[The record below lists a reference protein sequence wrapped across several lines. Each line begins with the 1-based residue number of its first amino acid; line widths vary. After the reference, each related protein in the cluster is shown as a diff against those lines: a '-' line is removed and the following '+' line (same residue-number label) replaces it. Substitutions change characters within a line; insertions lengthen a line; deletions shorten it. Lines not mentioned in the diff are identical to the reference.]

1 MNTLKVI
8 NIYRTYF
15 WGVSLLNNEQEL
27 ENIRKSAN
35 IVEVISSYLPLTQ
48 KGKNYFGVCP
58 FHEDHSPSM
67 SVSEEK
73 QIYKCFSCGASG
85 NVFTFV
91 SEYENVK
98 FIDAVKIV
106 AEKCGL
112 TFKGSASKVK
122 TKQKKLEYEIMDLS
136 LKYYQNN
143 LNTEFGQ
150 EAKEYLNKRMLS
162 SEDIK
167 EFDIGLALDNS
178 HPLHNLLT
186 SKKYEIESLVNLGLV
201 NRNGKYLNDVF
212 VNRIIFPIHNL
223 DGEVIGFTG
232 RIYKVEDKEQAK
244 YLNSKETI
252 IFKKGQ
258 ILFNY
263 HRAKKEISRK
273 KEVIIVE
280 GNMDAI
286 RLGSSGIKN
295 AIALM
300 GTSLTKEQV
309 DIIKSLRAKI
319 ILMFD
324 NDNAG
329 ETATFTNGNILE
341 AAGLNPFIVRLSGE
355 KDPDEYIIK
364 NGVDAIL
371 DNIANPINFLEF
383 KLKYLKKNKDLSKT
397 NDLVSYVKEIIN
409 NIKDINDELTK
420 EVTIDKMSKEYDIPA
435 YLLKQ
440 ELKKAEG
447 TKIIKAEPEKKLAKT
462 KIPKYD
468 IACRN
473 IIYFMLNDIK
483 YVEKYKKELGF
494 LDNKKYRGIASEII
508 YYAENRGEI
517 DIASFITYINT
528 KEYLSDDVMEII
540 KEINLE
546 NLDMRT
552 FEEFIQVANNE
563 MIKKEIKELKEKI
576 ANELDSNKRLEL
588 ANKLIELKKGC
599 VGYEK

>member
-1 MNTLKVI
+1 M
-8 NIYRTYF
+8 
-15 WGVSLLNNEQEL
+15 NNEQEL

-73 QIYKCFSCGASG
+73 QIYKCFSCGAAG

-91 SEYENVK
+91 SEYENVN
-98 FIDAVKIV
+98 FIEAVKIV

-112 TFKGSASKVK
+112 TFKGAINNKAKIKQNK
-122 TKQKKLEYEIMDLS
+122 TEYEIMDIS

-143 LNTEFGQ
+143 LNTELGLK
-150 EAKEYLNKRMLS
+150 AKEYLNNRKIS
-162 SEDIK
+162 STAIK
-167 EFDIGLALDNS
+167 EFDIGLALDQNYS
-178 HPLHNLLT
+178 LHNLLT
-186 SKKYEIESLVNLGLV
+186 SKKYDIEAMVSLGLV
-201 NRNGKYLNDVF
+201 NRNGKYLNDTF
-212 VNRIIFPIHNL
+212 INRIIFPIHNL
-223 DGEVIGFTG
+223 EGEVIGFTG
-232 RIYKVEDKEQAK
+232 RIYKPEDKEQAK
-244 YLNSKETI
+244 YLNSKESS

-263 HRAKKEISRK
+263 HRARKEISRK

-286 RLGSSGIKN
+286 RMSIKGIKN
-295 AIALM
+295 VIALM

-309 DIIKSLRAKI
+309 DIIKSLRAKV
-319 ILMFD
+319 ILMLD

-341 AAGLNPFIVRLSGE
+341 SAGLNPFIVRLSGE

-364 NGVDAIL
+364 NGIEAIL
-371 DNIANPINFLEF
+371 DNIKNPISFLEF

-409 NIKDINDELTK
+409 NIKDINDDLTK
-420 EVTIDKMSKEYDIPA
+420 ELTINKMSKDYDIPID
-435 YLLKQ
+435 LLKS
-440 ELKKAEG
+440 ELKKQS
-447 TKIIKAEPEKKLAKT
+447 KDKVIKVEPEKKLVK
-462 KIPKYD
+462 KKNSKYD

-473 IIYFMLNDIK
+473 IIYFMLNDTK
-483 YVEKYKKELGF
+483 YIEKYKKELGF

-508 YYAENRGEI
+508 YYAENHHNI

-528 KEYLSDDVMEII
+528 KDYLSDDVMEII

-546 NLDMRT
+546 ELDMAS
-552 FEEFIQVANNE
+552 FEEFICVASTE
-563 MIKKEIKELKEKI
+563 MAKKEIKELKEKI

-588 ANKLIELKKGC
+588 ANKLLEIKKGC

>member
-1 MNTLKVI
+1 M
-8 NIYRTYF
+8 
-15 WGVSLLNNEQEL
+15 NNEQEL

-73 QIYKCFSCGASG
+73 QIYKCFSCGAAG

-91 SEYENVK
+91 SEYENVN
-98 FIDAVKIV
+98 FIEAVKIV

-112 TFKGSASKVK
+112 TFKGAINNKAKIKQNK
-122 TKQKKLEYEIMDLS
+122 TEYEIMDIS

-143 LNTEFGQ
+143 LNTELGTK
-150 EAKEYLNKRMLS
+150 AKEYLNSRKIS
-162 SEDIK
+162 STAIK
-167 EFDIGLALDNS
+167 EFDIGLALDQNYS
-178 HPLHNLLT
+178 LHNLLT
-186 SKKYEIESLVNLGLV
+186 SKKYDIEAMVSLGLV
-201 NRNGKYLNDVF
+201 NRNGKYLNDTF
-212 VNRIIFPIHNL
+212 INRIIFPIHNL
-223 DGEVIGFTG
+223 EGEVIGFTG
-232 RIYKVEDKEQAK
+232 RIYKPEDKEQAK
-244 YLNSKETI
+244 YLNSKETS

-280 GNMDAI
+280 GNMDAVRMSI
-286 RLGSSGIKN
+286 NGIKN
-295 AIALM
+295 VIALM

-309 DIIKSLRAKI
+309 DIIKSLRAKV
-319 ILMFD
+319 ILMLD

-341 AAGLNPFIVRLSGE
+341 SAGLNPFIVRLSGE

-364 NGVDAIL
+364 NGIEAIL
-371 DNIANPINFLEF
+371 DNIKNPISFLEF

-409 NIKDINDELTK
+409 NIKDINDDLTK
-420 EVTIDKMSKEYDIPA
+420 ELTINKMSKDYDIPID
-435 YLLKQ
+435 LLKS
-440 ELKKAEG
+440 ELKKQS
-447 TKIIKAEPEKKLAKT
+447 KDKVIKVEPEKKLVK
-462 KIPKYD
+462 KKNSKYD

-473 IIYFMLNDIK
+473 IIYFMLNDTK
-483 YVEKYKKELGF
+483 YIEKYKKELGF
-494 LDNKKYRGIASEII
+494 LDNKKYRGIASEVI
-508 YYAENRGEI
+508 YYAENHHSI

-528 KEYLSDDVMEII
+528 KDYLSDDVMEII

-546 NLDMRT
+546 ELDMAS
-552 FEEFIQVANNE
+552 FEEFICVASTE
-563 MIKKEIKELKEKI
+563 MAKKEIKELKEKI

-588 ANKLIELKKGC
+588 ANKLLEIKKGC